1 MRLVSLQFI
10 PRGIHGWESPEL
22 EFAQR
27 TTSLF
32 AKNGSGKTPLIQ
44 AIAFC
49 LGFATTFR
57 EEIRERCSAVVLKVE
72 LNGKILEAQREL
84 SAGEFHLTTRIDG
97 ETRDFFA
104 EGEFSRLL
112 FRSLGMAEPLLVD
125 NKRGATKPYI
135 STVLPIFYVKQDG
148 GYLDAYRASAN
159 FIQDQ
164 FVEMVRFVF
173 GMAPKRSYS
182 ASKDLLEAK
191 QQLELLQR
199 RIVAQQQGVVD
210 LAARVDDSPAAT
222 EAMAARSD
230 FLALQLNDLKA
241 SADSADAAS
250 DALKELLN
258 AKDEKLRGLKRQRYE
273 LSTRVTGIDSIRSEI
288 DGELQTLTLN
298 EQSRRAFE
306 IFGEICN
313 KPDCGLFF
321 VDSVSYAKNLLYLR
335 DQIKD
340 LEANAVR
347 AEIQLEELDR
357 RIDEDEQD
365 RQLIVTKLEALP
377 QNTATDKLIAAVQAL
392 TKELLE
398 IEQQRA
404 SVNVLV
410 ELRRK
415 FYQLEQERE
424 KLQDRIAS
432 LSSNVRGELEFLQ
445 LRAKIRESLVK
456 WMDIL
461 HTLNVSHEI
470 DIDANFRFKFGTEPL
485 DVFTGS
491 TRSRLVL
498 AIHAAMFEAYLEGK
512 ERHFRFLILDTP
524 KQHEL
529 DGADLANYLK
539 ELQLVCDKYGGQ
551 IIISSTEYRHPIGAN
566 DREWLPEY
574 PGTEQAMYLGKPGT
588 NNEELA

>member
-1 MRLVSLQFI
+1 MRLISLRFI
-10 PRGIHGWESPEL
+10 PRGIHGWESREL
-22 EFAQR
+22 KFAYR

-49 LGFATTFR
+49 LGFSTTFR
-57 EEIRERCSAVVLKVE
+57 DDIREHCSAVVLKFE
-72 LNGKILEAQREL
+72 LNGQILEACREIL
-84 SAGEFHLTTRIDG
+84 AGEFHLTTRIDG
-97 ETRDFFA
+97 NTHEFFSEGDF
-104 EGEFSRLL
+104 SKSL
-112 FRSLGMAEPLLVD
+112 FQSLGMAEPILVD
-125 NKRGATKPYI
+125 TKRSATKPYV

-173 GMAPKRSYS
+173 GMAPKRSYT
-182 ASKDLLEAK
+182 AQKDLLEAK

-199 RIVAQQQGVVD
+199 RIVNQQLGVAD
-210 LAARVDDSPAAT
+210 LAARVDDSPAAV
-222 EAMAARSD
+222 ESMIARSD
-230 FLALQLNDLKA
+230 FLTLQLNDLKV
-241 SADSADAAS
+241 SADSASAAG

-273 LSTRVTGIDSIRSEI
+273 LSTRVTSIDSIRSEI

-306 IFGEICN
+306 IFGDICS
-313 KPDCGLFF
+313 KQDCSLFF
-321 VDSVSYAKNLLYLR
+321 VDSASYAKNLLYLR

-340 LEANAVR
+340 LEANAAR

-357 RIDEDEQD
+357 RIEEGEQD
-365 RQLIVTKLEALP
+365 RQLILTKLEELP
-377 QNTATDKLIAAVQAL
+377 KNTATNKLVAAVQVL

-398 IEQQRA
+398 IEQQRTT
-404 SVNVLV
+404 VNVLG

-415 FYQLEQERE
+415 FYQLEVERG
-424 KLQDRIAS
+424 KLQDKIAS

-461 HTLNVSHEI
+461 HTLNVSHDI
-470 DIDANFRFKFGTEPL
+470 DIDANFRFKFGTEAL
-485 DVFTGS
+485 DVITGS

-498 AIHAAMFEAYLEGK
+498 AIHAAMFETYLESK
-512 ERHFRFLILDTP
+512 DRQFRFLILDTP

-551 IIISSTEYRHPIGAN
+551 IIISSTEYRHPIGGN

-574 PGTEQAMYLGKPGT
+574 PGTDQPMYLGKPGT
-588 NNEELA
+588 HNGDLA